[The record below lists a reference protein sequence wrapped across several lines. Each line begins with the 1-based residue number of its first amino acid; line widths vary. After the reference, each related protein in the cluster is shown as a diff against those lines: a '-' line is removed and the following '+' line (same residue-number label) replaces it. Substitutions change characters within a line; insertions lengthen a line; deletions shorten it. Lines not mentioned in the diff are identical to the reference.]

1 MARPPAKKDQKSRR
15 RTPRDLSVPPLV
27 PDSKPEPPCA
37 PPTPTPVQWPL
48 VDLQG
53 SSSELFTSSS
63 WTGLRGRACLC
74 NTGQTH
80 LWILPTSAAPTH
92 TQRQLSQ
99 YHFRD
104 LRAVKLGVPGLSGSQ
119 RGHGH
124 DPPRPGYYMTWDV
137 CALPELPIHPETLRS
152 VLCKASHHPSVP
164 DRAVMTGEGHVH
176 TYPRSQGAL
185 PACPAPSPARALVE
199 LAAPSSS
206 SAASGFLASD
216 FAEAWALGF
225 AVFSSRSRGFFCAFL
240 LFFLGGAAASET

>member
-1 MARPPAKKDQKSRR
+1 
-15 RTPRDLSVPPLV
+15 
-27 PDSKPEPPCA
+27 
-37 PPTPTPVQWPL
+37 
-48 VDLQG
+48 
-53 SSSELFTSSS
+53 
-63 WTGLRGRACLC
+63 
-74 NTGQTH
+74 
-80 LWILPTSAAPTH
+80 
-92 TQRQLSQ
+92 
-99 YHFRD
+99 
-104 LRAVKLGVPGLSGSQ
+104 
-119 RGHGH
+119 
-124 DPPRPGYYMTWDV
+124 MTWDV

-164 DRAVMTGEGHVH
+164 DRAVMTGEGHIH

-185 PACPAPSPARALVE
+185 PACPAPSPAGALPACPAPSPAGALVE